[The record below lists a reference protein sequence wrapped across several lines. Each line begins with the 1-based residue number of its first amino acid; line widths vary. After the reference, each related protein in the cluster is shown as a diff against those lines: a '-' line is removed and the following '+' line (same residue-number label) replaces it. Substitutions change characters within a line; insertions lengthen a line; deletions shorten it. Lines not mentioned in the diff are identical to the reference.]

1 MSPTQ
6 AKRKLRKNKRH
17 FLVHVRWVNETAA
30 EGEEAQWDFASRV
43 GTHKTCANP
52 SKVVQLLHRFKHVF
66 PKELHYMSL
75 PPEREI
81 SHTIPLVPGA
91 KHVFRPM
98 YRYSPRE
105 LEEMETQ
112 IRELLRLGLIEPCNS
127 PWGSPVLFVPKKGGK
142 LRMCFDGRWLNKL
155 TVRHAYPLPR
165 VDLLD
170 KLHGATCF
178 SGLDLMSGYHHI
190 RIAPEDQEK
199 SAFRT
204 PFGLY
209 KCKVLCFGL
218 VNAPAVFV
226 QMMDAVF
233 RDRGLHKYVV
243 VYLDDILVYNK
254 TPEEHLQHLESVLQA
269 LSDNKLY
276 ANFEKCAFNNPE
288 VEYLGH
294 VVSAEGIKPDPKKVQ
309 AVLQWPQPANKKE
322 LRSFLGLTQYFRKFI
337 QGYSKI
343 AAPLNALLKD
353 NVDWRQPGVWTRE
366 CTAAFHTL
374 KQHLTEAPVLAVPD
388 FTKPFEVV
396 CDASIVAV
404 GAVLLQEGRPVA
416 YESRKLTGAEYNQ

>member
-1 MSPTQ
+1 MKANKAQLLMAEGQLRVRCGAKVITLTNKWHDQPPAPTAQQQETPDTQLLVMSPTQ

-43 GTHKTCANP
+43 GTHKSCANP

-91 KHVFRPM
+91 KPVFRPM

-165 VDLLD
+165 VDDLLD

-178 SGLDLMSGYHHI
+178 SGLDLMSGYHQI

-209 KCKVLCFGL
+209 KWKVLCFGL

-243 VYLDDILVYNK
+243 VYLDDILVYSK
-254 TPEEHLQHLESVLQA
+254 TPEEHLQHLESVLQT

-322 LRSFLGLTQYFRKFI
+322 LRSFLGLTSTSASSFRGTAK
-337 QGYSKI
+337 
-343 AAPLNALLKD
+343 LL
-353 NVDWRQPGVWTRE
+353 RR
-366 CTAAFHTL
+366 
-374 KQHLTEAPVLAVPD
+374 
-388 FTKPFEVV
+388 
-396 CDASIVAV
+396 
-404 GAVLLQEGRPVA
+404 
-416 YESRKLTGAEYNQ
+416 

>member
-1 MSPTQ
+1 
-6 AKRKLRKNKRH
+6 
-17 FLVHVRWVNETAA
+17 
-30 EGEEAQWDFASRV
+30 
-43 GTHKTCANP
+43 
-52 SKVVQLLHRFKHVF
+52 
-66 PKELHYMSL
+66 MSL

-91 KHVFRPM
+91 KPVFRPM

-165 VDLLD
+165 VDDLLD

-178 SGLDLMSGYHHI
+178 SGLDLMSGYHQI
-190 RIAPEDQEK
+190 RIAPEEQEK

-209 KCKVLCFGL
+209 KWKVLCFGL

-243 VYLDDILVYNK
+243 VYLDDILVYSK
-254 TPEEHLQHLESVLQA
+254 TPEEHLQHLESVLQT
-269 LSDNKLY
+269 LSVDKLY

-288 VEYLGH
+288 VE
-294 VVSAEGIKPDPKKVQ
+294 
-309 AVLQWPQPANKKE
+309 
-322 LRSFLGLTQYFRKFI
+322 
-337 QGYSKI
+337 
-343 AAPLNALLKD
+343 
-353 NVDWRQPGVWTRE
+353 
-366 CTAAFHTL
+366 
-374 KQHLTEAPVLAVPD
+374 
-388 FTKPFEVV
+388 
-396 CDASIVAV
+396 
-404 GAVLLQEGRPVA
+404 
-416 YESRKLTGAEYNQ
+416 